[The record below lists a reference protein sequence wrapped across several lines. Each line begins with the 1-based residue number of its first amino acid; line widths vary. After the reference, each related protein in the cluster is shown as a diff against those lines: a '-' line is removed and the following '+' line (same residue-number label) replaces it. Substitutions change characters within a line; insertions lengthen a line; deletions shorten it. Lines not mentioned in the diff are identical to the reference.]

1 MKEISA
7 LGFQQEI
14 PRWQERPILH
24 QLSRTRIPKKS
35 FVAPLVMLSR
45 PYVSRNCG
53 EFQWCTRRTF
63 FHVSQLDLT
72 DRRECIFRHLDRS
85 SFQQKHRIVEL
96 HFVISENSSV
106 IFSYWRKIYVRA
118 NISLINSSLKCFP
131 LMGKKIPRECAR
143 VYSSLLTRFNSTRN
157 KGIWVYNFNWSTERN
172 QRSR

>member
-7 LGFQQEI
+7 MGFQQEI

-24 QLSRTRIPKKS
+24 QLLRMPKKS

-53 EFQWCTRRTF
+53 EFQWCMRRTF

-72 DRRECIFRHLDRS
+72 DCRECVFRHLDRS
-85 SFQQKHRIVEL
+85 SFQQKRRIMEL

-106 IFSYWRKIYVRA
+106 IFSYWRRSA
-118 NISLINSSLKCFP
+118 NISLINSSLKCSP
-131 LMGKKIPRECAR
+131 LLEKKIKENSRAR
-143 VYSSLLTRFNSTRN
+143 FFFVTN
-157 KGIWVYNFNWSTERN
+157 
-172 QRSR
+172 